1 MIPST
6 AQKCTAFLGGFV
18 TQILT
23 SEPNLQ
29 SGLHRIV
36 VSQS

>member
-1 MIPST
+1 MHRISGRLCYT
-6 AQKCTAFLGGFV
+6 DFDR
-18 TQILT
+18 